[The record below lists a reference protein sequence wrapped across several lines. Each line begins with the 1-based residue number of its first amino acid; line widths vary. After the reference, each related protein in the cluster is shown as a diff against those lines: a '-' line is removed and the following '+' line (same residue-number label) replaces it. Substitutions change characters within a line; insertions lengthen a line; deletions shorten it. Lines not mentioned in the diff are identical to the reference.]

1 MESFI
6 AQLIN
11 GLSTGGIYALIV
23 LGMNLLMLVRNIVQ
37 ICKSCGMTC
46 IAEGVETR
54 AQIDALLREGCQFC
68 QGYYFAKPMSVQ
80 AFEERYLLH
89 SHRT

>member
-1 MESFI
+1 MKIDRS
-6 AQLIN
+6 LT
-11 GLSTGGIYALIV
+11 SGIV
-23 LGMNLLMLVRNIVQ
+23 SNPVSQMLVRNIVQ
-37 ICKSCGMTC
+37 ICQSCGMTC

-54 AQIDALLREGCQFC
+54 AQIDALLREGCELC

-89 SHRT
+89 SHKI